1 MKIDILTLFPDMF
14 KPVLSESI
22 LKRAQEK
29 GLVEIN
35 LHYLRKWTE
44 DKRGTVDDRPFGGGP
59 GMVLKLEPIYKAL
72 QELQGEDSFVI
83 LMGPQGKRLEQRLAI
98 ELASKSHLIIISGHY
113 EGVDE
118 RVREN
123 LIDMEVSIG
132 DYILTCG
139 ELPAMVLIDCVV
151 RLIPGVLGNEYAN
164 EFESF
169 QNYLLEYPQY
179 TRPAEFN
186 NWRVPEVLLSGD
198 HKKIERWRYAMAI
211 KRTKKLRPDLYRRF
225 LELRKKGGIKNG

>member
-1 MKIDILTLFPDMF
+1 MRIDVLTLFPDMF

>member
-72 QELQGEDSFVI
+72 QELQEEGSFVI
-83 LMGPQGKRLEQRLAI
+83 LMGPQGRRLEQRLAI

-225 LELRKKGGIKNG
+225 LELRKKEGIKNG

>member
-1 MKIDILTLFPDMF
+1 M
-14 KPVLSESI
+14 LSESI